1 MSRDKLIQ
9 FLRDSAGEADNPVF
23 RLLMK
28 ITLDFR
34 DKRKWEYGKT
44 LTVAEVKLC
53 MASLTKVFDG
63 NQPDDNLTD
72 VQRQLLKLWIDAIRD
87 FNEE

>member
-1 MSRDKLIQ
+1 MSRDELIQ
-9 FLRDSAGEADNPVF
+9 FLRDSASEADNPVF

-34 DKRKWEYGKT
+34 DKRKWEHGET

-53 MASLTKVFDG
+53 MASLTKVLDGDQPDG
-63 NQPDDNLTD
+63 NETGCHRGADRPG
-72 VQRQLLKLWIDAIRD
+72 AG
-87 FNEE
+87 